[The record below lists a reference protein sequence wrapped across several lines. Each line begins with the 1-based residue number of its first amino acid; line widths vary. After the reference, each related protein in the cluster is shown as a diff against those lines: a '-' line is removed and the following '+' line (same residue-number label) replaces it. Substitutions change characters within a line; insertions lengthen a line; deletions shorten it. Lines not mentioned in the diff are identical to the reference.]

1 MSGGILMT
9 LMVPSLLEDS
19 MVDWLMLN
27 AEDRLFLSGVVSVH
41 AAGHER
47 LSLMEQVT
55 GRRQHIRFEVLLE
68 AGEVDGLIKRLQQDF
83 LETGIR
89 FWTAPIDESGA
100 L

>member
-1 MSGGILMT
+1 
-9 LMVPSLLEDS
+9 
-19 MVDWLMLN
+19 
-27 AEDRLFLSGVVSVH
+27 
-41 AAGHER
+41 

-83 LETGIR
+83 LETGIH
-89 FWTAPIDESGA
+89 FWIAPIDESGA